1 MEYNEANANVRT
13 LIVSFVLAIFALIP
27 LRFYEV
33 SQNQFN
39 NYSNVLGAQQ
49 ELRVSREYRG
59 EVVNAAVLE
68 APYNLIEQ
76 EASVDESR
84 VQVLGANSDCIS
96 ADEANQLLTEATS
109 MRFTDEEKDMLINEL
124 AKMQICE

>member
-49 ELRVSREYRG
+49 ELRVSREF
-59 EVVNAAVLE
+59 V
-68 APYNLIEQ
+68 
-76 EASVDESR
+76 
-84 VQVLGANSDCIS
+84 
-96 ADEANQLLTEATS
+96 
-109 MRFTDEEKDMLINEL
+109 
-124 AKMQICE
+124 